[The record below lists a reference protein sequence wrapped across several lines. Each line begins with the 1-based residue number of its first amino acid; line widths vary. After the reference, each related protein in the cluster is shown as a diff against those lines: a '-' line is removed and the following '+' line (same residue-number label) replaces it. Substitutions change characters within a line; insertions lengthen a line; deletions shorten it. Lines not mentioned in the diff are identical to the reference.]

1 MASNNL
7 GNYET
12 VVGEKALR
20 YKRNVLVVSF
30 ILIVVALIP
39 DLPLS
44 KIPLLGASLGGN
56 NPTVPHA
63 EVIAWAI
70 GGVVLGYNGAAYYS
84 YGMADYYAWEYEIL
98 TGTGIPKLI
107 FILKGIDKNSNY
119 ITTIGGDDKFMQYY
133 TESRKPTNT
142 FTNYIFRADDN
153 SNMQKEFRIYDDYK
167 YRIEPVYNNAYRYE
181 FLIPAT
187 FATVSSITI
196 AISLAN
202 EVYP

>member
-1 MASNNL
+1 
-7 GNYET
+7 
-12 VVGEKALR
+12 
-20 YKRNVLVVSF
+20 
-30 ILIVVALIP
+30 
-39 DLPLS
+39 
-44 KIPLLGASLGGN
+44 
-56 NPTVPHA
+56 
-63 EVIAWAI
+63 
-70 GGVVLGYNGAAYYS
+70 
-84 YGMADYYAWEYEIL
+84 
-98 TGTGIPKLI
+98 
-107 FILKGIDKNSNY
+107 
-119 ITTIGGDDKFMQYY
+119 MQYY